1 MAKRVPKKNKFSVD
15 RFFPL
20 INVLCIVFAVA
31 NFVVIFLFERSRSPR
46 IERIYETIT
55 TNHVIIVTNYI
66 ESASAISPSISSD
79 PVSATASLSAREIL
93 VEYRYFMI
101 GNNRYIDYCGRNFG
115 EGSPTSYGR
124 IKTIYPDRVELE
136 NDLWLKNSA
145 FGKPKEVSL

>member
-1 MAKRVPKKNKFSVD
+1 MAKREPKNKKFSVD

-20 INVLCIVFAVA
+20 INVLCIVFAAA
-31 NFVVIFLFERSRSPR
+31 NFIVIFLFERSRAPK
-46 IERIYETIT
+46 IERIFETVT

-66 ESASAISPSISSD
+66 ESASSPSPSISSD
-79 PVSATASLSAREIL
+79 PVSVSVSLSAHEIA
-93 VEYRYFMI
+93 VDYRYFMI
-101 GNNRYIDYCGRNFG
+101 GNNRYIEYCGRHFG

-145 FGKPKEVSL
+145 FGKPKELSL